1 MKSKTSLALAAL
13 CLSFSAWAAPAT
25 DASIEQLLKLTQAES
40 MIDAAYAQAEQAA
53 GASMAEITRGQR
65 LTPEQQAAMSQFP
78 ARLMQIIRE
87 EASWEKMQAELTGIY
102 RELFTQ
108 EEINSLIDF
117 YQSPAGQAMVKKMPL
132 IQNKT
137 VQIYQKILA
146 RAMPRIQKVMEE
158 TLKENHADH
167 HHGNQTGE
175 TQNHPSP

>member
-1 MKSKTSLALAAL
+1 MKSKTLLALAAL

-53 GASMAEITRGQR
+53 GASMAEVMRGQR

-167 HHGNQTGE
+167 HHGKQTGE